1 MNNIADITG
10 SLGSILILAGFAYVN
25 ILKRAPD
32 LIFNGI
38 NFLGAALL
46 AVSLYINYNLPVLM
60 LELSW
65 MVIASFGII
74 SVLAQR
80 RKSAP

>member
-1 MNNIADITG
+1 MNNIADVAG
-10 SLGSILILAGFAYVN
+10 SLGSILILAGFAYAN

-32 LIFNGI
+32 LIFNGV
-38 NFLGAALL
+38 NLAGAALL

-60 LELSW
+60 LELAW
-65 MVIASFGII
+65 MGIATFGII

-80 RKSAP
+80 RKNAP